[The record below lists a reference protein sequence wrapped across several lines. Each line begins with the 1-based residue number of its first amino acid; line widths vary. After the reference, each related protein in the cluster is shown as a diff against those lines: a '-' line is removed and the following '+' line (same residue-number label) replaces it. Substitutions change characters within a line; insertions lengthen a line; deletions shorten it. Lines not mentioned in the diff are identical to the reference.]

1 MNCRLAVSARHTMN
15 DSELISENERLKKR
29 IERQTTARWAAEELL
44 NSKASEL
51 YLLNQNLITAK
62 EAAEAA
68 SLAKSEFHANMN

>member
-1 MNCRLAVSARHTMN
+1 MN

-29 IERQTTARWAAEELL
+29 IERQTTARRAAEELL

-68 SLAKSEFHANMN
+68 SLAKSEFLANMN

>member
-1 MNCRLAVSARHTMN
+1 MN

-68 SLAKSEFHANMN
+68 SLVKSEFHPNMN

>member
-1 MNCRLAVSARHTMN
+1 MN

-29 IERQTTARWAAEELL
+29 IERQTTARRAAEELL

-51 YLLNQNLITAK
+51 YLLNQNLITAN

-68 SLAKSEFHANMN
+68 SLAKSDKSEFHANMN

>member
-1 MNCRLAVSARHTMN
+1 MN

-62 EAAEAA
+62 EAAEVAN
-68 SLAKSEFHANMN
+68 LAKSEFHANMN

>member
-1 MNCRLAVSARHTMN
+1 MK
-15 DSELISENERLKKR
+15 DSELIGENERLKKR

-51 YLLNQNLITAK
+51 YLLNQNLITTK
-62 EAAEAA
+62 EVAEAA